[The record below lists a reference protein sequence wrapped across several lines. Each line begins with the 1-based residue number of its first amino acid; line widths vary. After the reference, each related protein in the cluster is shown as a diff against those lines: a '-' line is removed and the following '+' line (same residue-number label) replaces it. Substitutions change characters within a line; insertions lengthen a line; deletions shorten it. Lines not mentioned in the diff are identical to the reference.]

1 MISLIIYGIIV
12 GILVSAPIGP
22 IAVLCV
28 QRSLNLGFKAGF
40 ITGLGSALADG
51 VFGLIS
57 ACGLTFISDQLTKYQ
72 TELQCLS
79 GFILLYLGI
88 KQYLKNPKTPH
99 IKEYQQSSWSFLIGA
114 FLLSL
119 SNSAAILLFF
129 AVLAALGL
137 DHLKLSLLDGGILII
152 SIVLGSSLVWLILS
166 ATIAFILKKHINS
179 YAMRFI
185 NFVFGTTFLIL
196 GSVILVRLIAFSV

>member
-1 MISLIIYGIIV
+1 MISLIIYGIII

-57 ACGLTFISDQLTKYQ
+57 ACGLTFISDQLTIYQ
-72 TELQCLS
+72 TELHCLS

-88 KQYLKNPKTPH
+88 RQYLKNPKTPH
-99 IKEYQQSSWSFLIGA
+99 ITEHQQSSWSFLIGA

-119 SNSAAILLFF
+119 SNSAAILLFE
-129 AVLAALGL
+129 
-137 DHLKLSLLDGGILII
+137 LLDDRPYFDPPP
-152 SIVLGSSLVWLILS
+152 VGSRSQNRRVCVSFRYS
-166 ATIAFILKKHINS
+166 A
-179 YAMRFI
+179 
-185 NFVFGTTFLIL
+185 
-196 GSVILVRLIAFSV
+196 RLPETGWTLTAG